1 MMEIL
6 PLGIWAQGG
15 NGEELPES
23 ISESKDNG
31 EEF

>member
-6 PLGIWAQGG
+6 PLGIQAQGG

-23 ISESKDNG
+23 VTVFTG
-31 EEF
+31 VPG